1 MRLKI
6 IDKKSD
12 YRGQINEDLVGNL
25 DSHCWVLDGATGL
38 TDNPVT
44 NSRNDARWFVER
56 IDASLRKFC
65 SFNDTS
71 LQEVVFK
78 TIIQVDKEFQK
89 CIIKSDH
96 KPFEVPSAGMALIKI
111 DEGYL
116 EYGVL
121 GDCRIFILKESGE
134 KISIGGSPLE
144 KLDQEVVKRILELR
158 DEKGIKDYGEIKTQI
173 LPLLQKNRSLMNTD
187 EGYWILS
194 LNPEAS
200 NHMNQGT
207 IKVMDG
213 DVVLLVT
220 DGFYRIVDIFKKV
233 HESELVQVSLERGF
247 EDIIEELRAM
257 EQADFDCLKYPRLKV
272 SDDATA
278 VLLRISALPI

>member
-1 MRLKI
+1 M
-6 IDKKSD
+6 
-12 YRGQINEDLVGNL
+12 Q
-25 DSHCWVLDGATGL
+25 
-38 TDNPVT
+38 
-44 NSRNDARWFVER
+44 VE
-56 IDASLRKFC
+56 
-65 SFNDTS
+65 
-71 LQEVVFK
+71 
-78 TIIQVDKEFQK
+78 KEFQK
-89 CIIKSDH
+89 CNIKSDY

-121 GDCRIFILKESGE
+121 GDCRIFVLKENGQ
-134 KISIGGSPLE
+134 KISIGDSPLE
-144 KLDQEVVKRILELR
+144 KLDREVINRISELR
-158 DEKGIKDYGEIKTQI
+158 YEKGFKDYGEIKEQI

-233 HESELVQVSLERGF
+233 HRSDLVQAALEQGLQG
-247 EDIIEELRAM
+247 IIEELRQL
-257 EQADFDCLKYPRLKV
+257 EQADFDCLNYPRLKV

-278 VLLRISALPI
+278 LLLRISSHG